1 MDKLFTEL
9 HIEQYVNMSIV
20 LGCLIVGYI
29 IKNSRFLNMIDNRN
43 IPLLVTV
50 LGIVINIVITMKVT
64 YDIILSG
71 AISGMVS
78 TGFHQAFHQTIKKY
92 IERYTEMPID
102 PEITKGDVT
111 NGDLID
117 FNTEADTEEDGDG
130 ESEDEDETE
139 SDKTDIP
146 PSPPEAENKI
156 EDKPVTIDEVFSA
169 LHKE

>member
-29 IKNSRFLNMIDNRN
+29 IKNSKFLNMIDNRN
-43 IPLLVTV
+43 IPLLVTI
-50 LGIVINIVITMKVT
+50 LGIVINIAITMKIT

-102 PEITKGDVT
+102 NETIKGDVVD
-111 NGDLID
+111 GDLTD
-117 FNTEADTEEDGDG
+117 FNTEVDAKENGDEEEDADNAK
-130 ESEDEDETE
+130 TE
-139 SDKTDIP
+139 VPSDS
-146 PSPPEAENKI
+146 PSQEEKA